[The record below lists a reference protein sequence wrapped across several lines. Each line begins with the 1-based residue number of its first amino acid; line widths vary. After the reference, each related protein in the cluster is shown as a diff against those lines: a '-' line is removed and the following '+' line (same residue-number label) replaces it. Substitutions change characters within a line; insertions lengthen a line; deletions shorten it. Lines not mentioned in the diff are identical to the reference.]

1 MAPTNSNCFVVQP
14 RTTTLTDFVGY
25 SMLIDRAAGI
35 TDTASMDDFLLARF
49 DNSTGYIS
57 GFRSFFGCPNWNG
70 SNQRYHMSFYQ
81 GELIYLAQNNPNP
94 CPPPQSPTPNTQLC
108 RSTCLSARQSLQDIF
123 NNPSFC
129 SEIIS
134 QSSTIATNRA
144 VTLSNYQQIC
154 TQLPNTNNCLQVISL
169 ERNTCGF
176 LVSKDATAYC
186 RDGSGKGALTNDPCC
201 TVFLSKVATGTTSN
215 SNTGSGNG
223 NSGSTNSNNGS
234 GNTNSGS
241 SNTNNGSVGANGGK
255 GDPNNGSVNGNNGSG
270 NNGNNGS
277 GNTINEGTAGAENP
291 ATGGNSPTDPPAN
304 GIDAGST
311 TNGTMPGANGSTSA
325 ASGISGGSQNSG
337 MGMTAT
343 TIAIVVGLLGGLVI
357 IVALYMFIAYR
368 NKRGQKQASG
378 NDAGNSGMA
387 GIRTGGANKSGRE
400 DGNQS
405 PENIFAPRQ
414 RGPSADPI
422 LPNAAASGVGGYS
435 FPTDGA
441 RGNGGMS
448 EYLDFD
454 YAPMGEGKLS
464 ATGEYWM
471 KDDNELF
478 EDGNKN
484 RESRLAQQDKSRGQS
499 LYSAMRESANY
510 NQSRSNNFASVYS
523 EAVSSGVDR
532 PTTMNSMAYN
542 LTSEY
547 EPEYRPLSYAYP
559 LNESQFADGVDMN
572 QSSLGVED
580 AGLFKVKV
588 LFQYEKD
595 MEDELSLRP
604 GDIVTVTNLFDDG
617 WASGVIGGQS
627 GAFPLACVVPLG
639 EAEPSI
645 VSDSTRMSVLKRRS
659 SINSNQ
665 ISFQ

>member
-1 MAPTNSNCFVVQP
+1 
-14 RTTTLTDFVGY
+14 
-25 SMLIDRAAGI
+25 
-35 TDTASMDDFLLARF
+35 
-49 DNSTGYIS
+49 
-57 GFRSFFGCPNWNG
+57 
-70 SNQRYHMSFYQ
+70 MSFYQ
-81 GELIYLAQNNPNP
+81 GELIYLAQNNLNP
-94 CPPPQSPTPNTQLC
+94 CPPPQAPTPNTQLC
-108 RSTCLSARQSLQDIF
+108 RSTCLSARQALQDIF

-129 SEIIS
+129 SEIVS
-134 QSSTIATNRA
+134 ESSTIASNRA

-154 TQLPNTNNCLQVISL
+154 TQLPNTNNCLQSISL

-176 LVSKDATAYC
+176 LVSKDASAYC

-201 TVFLSKVATGTTSN
+201 AVFLSKAATGTTSN
-215 SNTGSGNG
+215 NGSGNG
-223 NSGSTNSNNGS
+223 NGGSTNSNNGS
-234 GNTNSGS
+234 GNTNGGSTNTNTGTGNTNSG
-241 SNTNNGSVGANGGK
+241 TNNGSGGTNGGK
-255 GDPNNGSVNGNNGSG
+255 SDPNNGSVNGNT
-270 NNGNNGS
+270 GS
-277 GNTINEGTAGAENP
+277 GNTGSGNTNNGRTVGVENGGTGDNVG
-291 ATGGNSPTDPPAN
+291 TGSTAN
-304 GIDAGST
+304 GINAGST
-311 TNGTMPGANGSTSA
+311 TNGTMPGAKNSSGSPSA
-325 ASGISGGSQNSG
+325 ASGISGGSANSG
-337 MGMTAT
+337 IGMTAT

-357 IVALYMFIAYR
+357 IGALYLFISYR

-378 NDAGNSGMA
+378 NDAGNSTMA
-387 GIRTGGANKSGRE
+387 AIRTGGANKSGRE
-400 DGNQS
+400 NGNQS

-422 LPNAAASGVGGYS
+422 LPNAAESGVGGYS

-441 RGNGGMS
+441 RGTNGAS

-454 YAPMGEGKLS
+454 YAPVGEGKLS
-464 ATGEYWM
+464 VGEYSWM

-510 NQSRSNNFASVYS
+510 NQSRSNNFASIYS

-547 EPEYRPLSYAYP
+547 ESEYRPVSYAYP
-559 LNESQFADGVDMN
+559 SNASQFANGVDMN
-572 QSSLGVED
+572 QSPSAGED

-604 GDIVTVTNLFDDG
+604 GDIGEF
-617 WASGVIGGQS
+617 IFFQIP
-627 GAFPLACVVPLG
+627 PL
-639 EAEPSI
+639 
-645 VSDSTRMSVLKRRS
+645 
-659 SINSNQ
+659 
-665 ISFQ
+665 